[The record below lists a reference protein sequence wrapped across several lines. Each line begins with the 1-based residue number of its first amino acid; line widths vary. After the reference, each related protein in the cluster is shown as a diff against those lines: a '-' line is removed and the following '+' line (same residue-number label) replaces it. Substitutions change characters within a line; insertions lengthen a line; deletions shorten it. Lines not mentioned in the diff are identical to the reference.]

1 MLAIVTWV
9 AVASTVS
16 SIANLR
22 WVAEADMEVLN
33 AISSATDARP
43 RTINARR
50 TSIKVSPASEYRS
63 RLGTVVRAVS
73 FMTGD
78 FDGFMRLG
86 HLMTASVQT
95 PWPQGRRP
103 PR

>member
-16 SIANLR
+16 SFANVR

-33 AISSATDARP
+33 AISSATDAKP
-43 RTINARR
+43 RTISARS

-63 RLGTVVRAVS
+63 RWGRKVRAVS
-73 FMTGD
+73 WMTRD
-78 FDGFMRLG
+78 FDRFMRLG

-95 PWPQGRRP
+95 PWPLDR
-103 PR
+103 